1 MCFFFPINTF
11 HSIPIFVFLYI
22 GNSLGLHAV
31 IVGAQFIILVLAKDR
46 TGTAFNCGFIQML
59 ISITASWVYVIA
71 LYSAGASV
79 NKTYDQQLYVFI
91 FLFFWKC
98 FLSSWSINPVLYAQV
113 CTGSAGSAVTAL

>member
-1 MCFFFPINTF
+1 MVGLQRN
-11 HSIPIFVFLYI
+11 VFLFPHQYILLYPLYLCFYIYHI

-31 IVGAQFIILVLAKDR
+31 IVGVQFIILVLAKDR
-46 TGTAFNCGFIQML
+46 TGTAFNCGFMQML

-91 FLFFWKC
+91 FLFF
-98 FLSSWSINPVLYAQV
+98 
-113 CTGSAGSAVTAL
+113 GSVSCPHGQ